1 MAIDIAR
8 STARLAAFRLVE
20 AVQVRDDVSDALTAA
35 RDRAT
40 AQGWPEVTRIL
51 LYAEV
56 VQASLRS
63 DPAEPEW
70 IDRLREAAEQAGD
83 RAMLSVAL
91 ASRADHRSASSDTAR
106 PDQVDDDLS
115 RATALAGLSTD
126 AAMERATAYIAC
138 AVAYSMRDLW
148 ELEEEL
154 YAAVTP
160 VLADCELPS
169 LRAAVLVNRAEAS
182 LRLLCGL
189 REVDDAAGLLERR
202 IVAQEAVDAAVHG
215 DLPGAWSVEVNVYAH
230 LLSALVEGRTVEP
243 SEVLDQQV
251 GDLVGLGQVAATGLL
266 RLADAL
272 CAAHD
277 ADWPAAGLLAERAI
291 ESLPDPFASSA
302 RALALRLAAQAE
314 AAHGGVGA
322 EHALRYADYNAH
334 RHWQSRMQMVGA
346 ARASTHTEHLRIERD
361 IHARHALVDELTGL
375 SNRRGYNRHLE
386 RLQRRR
392 IQQPLAVLLVDI
404 DDFKAVNDTYGH
416 GTGDEVLVRVAR
428 ALSAG
433 TRPTDMVARLGG
445 DEFVTLLDEF
455 DAAAAC
461 ARATELLTSLAA
473 EAWDELAPGLTIAV
487 SIGVAVCT
495 SCEEPPE
502 AFAQLVE
509 RADAALYAAKALG
522 GASIEVAAAR

>member
-1 MAIDIAR
+1 MAIDNAR

-20 AVQVRDDVSDALTAA
+20 AVQVADVSDALIEAHVHA
-35 RDRAT
+35 V
-40 AQGWPEVTRIL
+40 AQGWPEVTRVL

-63 DPAEPEW
+63 DPAETYW
-70 IDRLREAAEQAGD
+70 IDQLRNAAEDAGD
-83 RAMLSVAL
+83 QAMLSVAL
-91 ASRADHRSASSDTAR
+91 ASRADHRSASSDIGR
-106 PDQVDDDLS
+106 PALVDDDLS
-115 RATALAGLSTD
+115 RAAALAALSTD

-138 AVAYSMRDLW
+138 GVAYSMRDLW

-154 YAAVTP
+154 YAAAAP
-160 VLADCELPS
+160 VLAECELPS
-169 LRAAVLVNRAEAS
+169 LNAAVLVNRAEAS

-202 IVAQEAVDAAVHG
+202 VVGQHAVDAAVDG
-215 DLPGAWSVEVNVYAH
+215 DLPGGWIVEAAVYAH
-230 LLSALVEGRTVEP
+230 LLCALVEGRTLEP
-243 SEVLDQQV
+243 SEVLDRRLV
-251 GDLVGLGQVAATGLL
+251 SLVGTGQVAATGLL

-277 ADWPAAGLLAERAI
+277 ANWPAVALAAERAI
-291 ESLPDPFASSA
+291 EALPMTFASSA

-314 AAHGGVGA
+314 AAHGDVGA
-322 EHALRYADYNAH
+322 QHALRYADYNAR
-334 RHWQSRMQMVGA
+334 RHWLSRTQMVAA

-361 IHARHALVDELTGL
+361 THARHALVDELTGL

-392 IQQPLAVLLVDI
+392 TQQPLAVLLVDI
-404 DDFKAVNDTYGH
+404 DHFKAVNDTYGH

-445 DEFVTLLDEF
+445 DEFVALLDEF

-461 ARATELLTSLAA
+461 ERATDLLNSLAA
-473 EAWDELAPGLTIAV
+473 EAWDTLAPGLTISV

-495 SCEEPPE
+495 WCEEPPE
-502 AFAQLVE
+502 AFAQLVK

-522 GASIEVAAAR
+522 GATIEVAPAR